1 MNRYTNHA
9 NSAWQAVARIVTVAS
24 IATATVAGPVA
35 TANAMPIGPG
45 PDDRL
50 CHFRGND
57 YYTGT
62 SVVMYGKVYECV
74 GIGSGAGWIFQYDT
88 NG

>member
-1 MNRYTNHA
+1 MNRNKDHA
-9 NSAWQAVARIVTVAS
+9 NSAWRAVVRIVTIAS
-24 IATATVAGPVA
+24 IATATVAGRVA
-35 TANAMPIGPG
+35 TANAMPIGPR

-50 CHFRGND
+50 CQFRGNE

-74 GIGSGAGWIFQYDT
+74 AIGSRAGWIFQYDT
-88 NG
+88 R